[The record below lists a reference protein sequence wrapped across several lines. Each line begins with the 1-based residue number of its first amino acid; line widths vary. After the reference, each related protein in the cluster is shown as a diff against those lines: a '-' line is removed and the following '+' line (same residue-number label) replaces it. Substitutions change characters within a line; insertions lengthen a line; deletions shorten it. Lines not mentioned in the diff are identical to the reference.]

1 MFAVHYLTRAT
12 TKLSLGGSSVRYVV
26 KSIKRPQAHH
36 KVQQYLNRAMQRG
49 KDESGSTMMPTSRY
63 EDHVTPHR
71 QREQVQYSRLKT
83 SEADDQ
89 SERNKESLLN
99 TDNHRNKSTFTFVQ
113 RNNGSSP
120 EGSKNK
126 EEKQLDRTIREASQT
141 WYHDYAE
148 PMLVMNIHALSR
160 EKQNASTTCADLIMK
175 IQSLEIVVTQWRVV
189 LILAYHNIPGS
200 RVP

>member
-1 MFAVHYLTRAT
+1 MFAVHYSTRTT
-12 TKLSLGGSSVRYVV
+12 TKLSLGGSSVRYIV
-26 KSIKRPQAHH
+26 KSIKRPQAHQ

-49 KDESGSTMMPTSRY
+49 KEESGLTMMPTSRY
-63 EDHVTPHR
+63 EDPVPPHR

-99 TDNHRNKSTFTFVQ
+99 TDNHRNRSTFTFVQ

-126 EEKQLDRTIREASQT
+126 EEKQLDRTIREANQT
-141 WYHDYAE
+141 WYHGHAE
-148 PMLVMNIHALSR
+148 AILVLNMYALSR
-160 EKQNASTTCADLIMK
+160 REQNASTTCADLIMK

-189 LILAYHNIPGS
+189 FILAYHNIPGS